1 MSDID
6 AAIADGRVPKDV
18 SKAYLSESRDDASIA
33 GIIFVTALT
42 TIIVV
47 TRLFGRS
54 VLARRFGLDDSLA
67 AISLIL
73 LIAFVGLCI
82 ELIQLGSG
90 RHFAYIEYV
99 LPVDVVLRTQVLDFA
114 AHIIYTTALV
124 VCRLSGLAFYARI
137 CKQHRRF
144 RITIWVL
151 AGVIVA
157 GFLPQLFLIIFHCIP
172 VTGYWPYGW
181 EPVAD
186 DFVCLQ
192 WGIVYVTNSVISL
205 LCDFLL
211 FGIPIAM
218 LRGLNMPSKRK
229 VQLACILLPGIAV
242 VAISITRLVLVILGQ
257 WEADM
262 SWSYNPL
269 LGVEVSEIGATLIA
283 LSIPGAKQTWDIV
296 FFRKKDDTQANA
308 SYYKES
314 GGSSGIGGTVLSN
327 LRQHRHHSALDSQEH
342 HGSYDTEIT
351 ADGDGHRGSQDR
363 IYVKVDVQVDEG
375 RVPR

>member
-1 MSDID
+1 M
-6 AAIADGRVPKDV
+6 
-18 SKAYLSESRDDASIA
+18 
-33 GIIFVTALT
+33 
-42 TIIVV
+42 
-47 TRLFGRS
+47 
-54 VLARRFGLDDSLA
+54 
-67 AISLIL
+67 

-99 LPVDVVLRTQVLDFA
+99 LPVDIVLRTQVLDFA

-144 RITIWVL
+144 RMAIWVI

-157 GFLPQLFLIIFHCIP
+157 GFLPQLFLIIFHCTP

-186 DFVCLQ
+186 KYVCLQ

-229 VQLACILLPGIAV
+229 VQLGCILLPGIA
-242 VAISITRLVLVILGQ
+242 
-257 WEADM
+257 
-262 SWSYNPL
+262 
-269 LGVEVSEIGATLIA
+269 
-283 LSIPGAKQTWDIV
+283 
-296 FFRKKDDTQANA
+296 
-308 SYYKES
+308 
-314 GGSSGIGGTVLSN
+314 
-327 LRQHRHHSALDSQEH
+327 
-342 HGSYDTEIT
+342 
-351 ADGDGHRGSQDR
+351 
-363 IYVKVDVQVDEG
+363 
-375 RVPR
+375 